1 MPDIQRFACLGKQDT
16 IPQDSGAGKAGRAR
30 RAKRGGNPIYPHRA
44 FLAFLVLHAS
54 RSINAGGI
62 FQHPATFIPSITI
75 EIPLRRPLIIGNWKM
90 NKTASEA
97 AALIR
102 DLRER
107 VPASPNADVVLAPPF
122 TALESARNALGPSS
136 WISLGA
142 QNVHWETHG
151 AFTGE
156 VSAPMLCD
164 LGCRYVIVGHSER
177 RTLFGER
184 DESILKKVRAALRHG
199 LSPILCVGES
209 LAERE
214 SGRTESVVTTQLD
227 GSLAGL
233 TPQDLAIVTIAYEPV
248 WAIGTG
254 RAATTEQAVTVHRSI
269 RLFIETGWDSKTAS
283 TIRIL
288 YGGSVT
294 PQNIESLLASDAIDG
309 ALVGGACLNTDSFA
323 TIVSVAQIQRD

>member
-1 MPDIQRFACLGKQDT
+1 MRK
-16 IPQDSGAGKAGRAR
+16 
-30 RAKRGGNPIYPHRA
+30 
-44 FLAFLVLHAS
+44 
-54 RSINAGGI
+54 
-62 FQHPATFIPSITI
+62 
-75 EIPLRRPLIIGNWKM
+75 PLIVGNWKM

-97 AALIR
+97 ASFIR
-102 DLRER
+102 DLLER
-107 VPASPNADVVLAPPF
+107 LPASPNADVVLAPPF
-122 TALESARNALGPSS
+122 TALESASKALGPSS

-142 QNVHWETHG
+142 QNLHWEQQG

-156 VSAPMLCD
+156 VSASMLRE

-184 DESILKKVRAALRHG
+184 DETIQKKVRAALAQG

-214 SGRTESVVTTQLD
+214 AGKTESVVTAQLN

-233 TPQDLAIVTIAYEPV
+233 SQQDLATVTIAYEPV

-254 RAATTEQAVTVHRSI
+254 RAATTEQAVAVHRSI
-269 RLFIETGWDSKTAS
+269 RSFVETGWNSTTAAAMK
-283 TIRIL
+283 IL

-294 PQNIESLLASDAIDG
+294 PQNTESLLASETIDG
-309 ALVGGACLNTDSFA
+309 ALVGGACLNPDSFA
-323 TIVSVAQIQRD
+323 TIVRIAQTRRA